1 MLHEKF
7 EKTVRKILIDK
18 EINISKLSEMLG
30 ESQANVGQKL
40 KRKTIRLLD
49 AEKIL
54 NVLGYDL
61 IIRKRD

>member
-1 MLHEKF
+1 M
-7 EKTVRKILIDK
+7 RKILIDK